1 MHQMDKTKI
10 NDSEISI
17 DKLIA
22 QDRDELARFVE
33 TYSPRIYRL
42 GMRILNNEQDAEDVL
57 QETFIK
63 AIRALPT
70 FEGRSSLSTWLYR
83 IATNEA
89 LMLLRKHSPEMV
101 SIDAPAEE
109 EEEEQEA
116 LQIVDWT
123 NQPETELSV
132 REIRQ
137 QINSAV
143 AKLPLGQREVFA
155 LREVEGMSVKETADI
170 LNVSESVV
178 KTRLL
183 RARMHLRQVLNDYFI
198 ERQKHEVADE

>member
-1 MHQMDKTKI
+1 MDKTKI
-10 NDSEISI
+10 TDSEISI

-33 TYSPRIYRL
+33 IYSPRVYRL
-42 GMRILNNEQDAEDVL
+42 GMRIVNNEQDAEDVL

-63 AIRALPT
+63 AIRALPS
-70 FEGRSSLSTWLYR
+70 FEGRSSISTWLYR

-89 LMLLRKHSPEMV
+89 LMLLRKHTPEMV

-109 EEEEQEA
+109 DDEEQEA

-123 NQPETELSV
+123 NQPETELSAREV
-132 REIRQ
+132 RQEINR
-137 QINSAV
+137 AV

>member
-1 MHQMDKTKI
+1 MDKIKTT
-10 NDSEISI
+10 DSEISI
-17 DKLIA
+17 DKLIS

-33 TYSPRIYRL
+33 IYSPRVFRL

-63 AIRALPT
+63 AIRALPS

-89 LMLLRKHSPEMV
+89 LMLLRKHVPDSV

-109 EEEEQEA
+109 DEEEQEA

-123 NQPETELSV
+123 NQPEMELSSK
-132 REIRQ
+132 EIRR
-137 QINSAV
+137 QINDAV
-143 AKLPLGQREVFA
+143 SKLSLGQREVFA
-155 LREVEGMSVKETADI
+155 LREIEGLSVKETAEI
-170 LNVSESVV
+170 LDVSESVV

-183 RARMHLRQVLNDYFI
+183 RARMHLRQVLNDYFV
-198 ERQKHEVADE
+198 ELQKHEVADE

>member
-1 MHQMDKTKI
+1 MDKTKI

-116 LQIVDWT
+116 LKIVDWT

>member
-1 MHQMDKTKI
+1 MDKTKI
-10 NDSEISI
+10 TDSEISI

-33 TYSPRIYRL
+33 IYSPRVYRL
-42 GMRILNNEQDAEDVL
+42 GMRIVNNEQDAEDVL

-63 AIRALPT
+63 AIRALPS
-70 FEGRSSLSTWLYR
+70 FEGRSSISTWLYR

-89 LMLLRKHSPEMV
+89 LMLLRKHTPEMV
-101 SIDAPAEE
+101 SLDAPAEE
-109 EEEEQEA
+109 DDEEQEA
-116 LQIVDWT
+116 LQVVDWT
-123 NQPETELSV
+123 NQPETELSA
-132 REIRQ
+132 REVRQ
-137 QINSAV
+137 QINRAV
-143 AKLPLGQREVFA
+143 SKLPLGQREVFA

>member
-1 MHQMDKTKI
+1 MDKTKI

-33 TYSPRIYRL
+33 IYSPRVYRL
-42 GMRILNNEQDAEDVL
+42 GIRIVNNEQDAEDVL

-63 AIRALPT
+63 AIRALPS
-70 FEGRSSLSTWLYR
+70 FEGRSSISTWLYR

-89 LMLLRKHSPEMV
+89 LMLLRKHTPEMV
-101 SIDAPAEE
+101 SLDAPAEE
-109 EEEEQEA
+109 DDEEQEA
-116 LQIVDWT
+116 LQVVDWT
-123 NQPETELSV
+123 NQPETELSA
-132 REIRQ
+132 REVRQ
-137 QINSAV
+137 QINRAV
-143 AKLPLGQREVFA
+143 SKLPLGQREVFA

>member
-1 MHQMDKTKI
+1 MHLVDKSKI
-10 NDSEISI
+10 TETEISI

-33 TYSPRIYRL
+33 VYSPRIYRL
-42 GMRILNNEQDAEDVL
+42 AMKILNNEQDAEDVL

-63 AIRALPT
+63 AIHAISG

-89 LMLLRKHSPEMV
+89 LMLLRRHSPGTV
-101 SIDAPAEE
+101 SIDTPAEE
-109 EEEEQEA
+109 DEEDQEA
-116 LQIVDWT
+116 LQIVDWS
-123 NQPETELSV
+123 NQPEVKLSAKEV
-132 REIRQ
+132 RL
-137 QINSAV
+137 QINEAV
-143 AKLPLGQREVFA
+143 SRLPLGQREVFA
-155 LREVEGMSVKETADI
+155 LREIEGLSVKETAEI

-183 RARMHLRQVLNDYFI
+183 RARMRLRQVLNDYFI
-198 ERQKHEVADE
+198 ERQKREVTDD

>member
-1 MHQMDKTKI
+1 MDKTKI

-123 NQPETELSV
+123 NQPESELSV

>member
-1 MHQMDKTKI
+1 MDKTKI

>member
-1 MHQMDKTKI
+1 MDKSKI
-10 NDSEISI
+10 IGSEISI

-33 TYSPRIYRL
+33 MYSPRVYRL

-70 FEGRSSLSTWLYR
+70 FEGRSSLATWLYR

-89 LMLLRKHSPEMV
+89 LMLLRKHSGDLV
-101 SIDAPAEE
+101 SIDAPSQE

-116 LQIVDWT
+116 LQIVDWS

-132 REIRQ
+132 KEIRQ
-137 QINSAV
+137 QINQAV
-143 AKLPLGQREVFA
+143 SRLPLGQREVFA
-155 LREVEGMSVKETADI
+155 LREVEGLSVKETAEI

-183 RARMHLRQVLNDYFI
+183 RARMHLRHILNDYYL